1 MNLEY
6 KKILVRV
13 NLKQTF
19 QSEIPCESK
28 YLSFF
33 KLDTAN
39 LIALIFGK
47 HKKIDIM
54 SLRDMFSLFPNQQIY
69 DFFCESL
76 LLKIVFFCEN
86 KYLPSYWYIFLFQLY
101 NYLFKGNNPD
111 IAQKMRIP
119 LWYLENIKIDIISY
133 NLCLSCFH
141 EFLQIYENLKKSK
154 IHSEINWPVI
164 NTIHLDDRRKIS
176 A

>member
-1 MNLEY
+1 M
-6 KKILVRV
+6 
-13 NLKQTF
+13 
-19 QSEIPCESK
+19 
-28 YLSFF
+28 
-33 KLDTAN
+33 
-39 LIALIFGK
+39 IFGK

-69 DFFCESL
+69 DFFRESL
-76 LLKIVFFCEN
+76 LLQVLLQIVFFCEN

-101 NYLFKGNNPD
+101 NYLFKGNNQD

-154 IHSEINWPVI
+154 IHSEINCNMVHNVWCI
-164 NTIHLDDRRKIS
+164 KNSTKDSSKTLLS
-176 A
+176 